1 MRSTDSPADSPT
13 PAPSLSG
20 YYAVNKGGGLFSEAT
35 GQWVGAVLA
44 ATGHRLRLAP
54 TVLTL
59 VNLMLGLATSITVMA
74 LAAPVAD
81 GTVAAWPVGLLAL
94 LGWQLAYAFDCADG
108 QLARATGQTSVA
120 GARTDIL
127 CDVASQIALV
137 GALAAVTVAQ
147 HPGTPGWL
155 VAGFAGTWMVNLV
168 TSALQSGPTATSMVP
183 SRSLPVRV
191 VKLVRDPGALFF
203 VAALILALIPAGVL
217 WFVVAFSVVNGG
229 FLLASIGFSARAG
242 LRPDSA

>member
-74 LAAPVAD
+74 LAAPVEI
-81 GTVAAWPVGLLAL
+81 G
-94 LGWQLAYAFDCADG
+94 
-108 QLARATGQTSVA
+108 RAHV
-120 GARTDIL
+120 
-127 CDVASQIALV
+127 
-137 GALAAVTVAQ
+137 
-147 HPGTPGWL
+147 
-155 VAGFAGTWMVNLV
+155 
-168 TSALQSGPTATSMVP
+168 
-183 SRSLPVRV
+183 
-191 VKLVRDPGALFF
+191 
-203 VAALILALIPAGVL
+203 
-217 WFVVAFSVVNGG
+217 
-229 FLLASIGFSARAG
+229 
-242 LRPDSA
+242 